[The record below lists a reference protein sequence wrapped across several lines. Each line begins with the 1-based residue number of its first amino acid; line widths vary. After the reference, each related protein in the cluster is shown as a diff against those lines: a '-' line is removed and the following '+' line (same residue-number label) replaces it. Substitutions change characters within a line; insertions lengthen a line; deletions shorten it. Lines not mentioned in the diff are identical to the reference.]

1 MALNIKRGI
10 LLIVSPFVVMY
21 VRGRIE
27 SDNFPWSGGVESL
40 LGGWVVYYLMIA
52 LFTALVFAVFYKADK
67 WFSIRKENRDIIALY
82 YEINVIVLVL
92 SLVLLFFF
100 KNKTGWDLGPGEGH
114 WW

>member
-1 MALNIKRGI
+1 MALKIRRCI
-10 LLIVSPFVVMY
+10 LIIVSPFVGMY
-21 VRGRIE
+21 ARDQIQFH
-27 SDNFPWSGGVESL
+27 SLPWSNGIWSF
-40 LGGWVVYYLMIA
+40 LGEWIVYYLMIA

-92 SLVLLFFF
+92 SLVLLFFI